1 MRTAFRSPVR
11 FRSSA
16 TAPIL
21 LVLTFAMTGAT
32 GCQSRNTAAGFPPV
46 RVLRAEVGAMNL
58 DTAIQRF
65 GPPANRIELKDHS
78 VIAEWEVGT
87 ETPPSFTFGL
97 GSSSGSA
104 EPVTGPTVGGGV
116 FHVYRQLQFD
126 AGHRLVQVE
135 DIKR

>member
-1 MRTAFRSPVR
+1 M
-11 FRSSA
+11 
-16 TAPIL
+16 L
-21 LVLTFAMTGAT
+21 AMTAAT
-32 GCQSRNTAAGFPPV
+32 GCQSRNTAAGFPAV
-46 RVLRAEVGAMNL
+46 RLLQAEIGNLNL

-97 GSSSGSA
+97 GSSSSSGSGSG
-104 EPVTGPTVGGGV
+104 EPVMGPTVGGGV

-126 AGHRLVQVE
+126 AGHRLVMVQ

>member
-1 MRTAFRSPVR
+1 MLSLSGT
-11 FRSSA
+11 
-16 TAPIL
+16 
-21 LVLTFAMTGAT
+21 T
-32 GCQSRNTAAGFPPV
+32 GCQSRNTAAGFPSV
-46 RVLRAEVGAMNL
+46 RVLQAEIGNLNL

-97 GSSSGSA
+97 GSSSGSGSA

-126 AGHRLVQVE
+126 AGHRLVMVQ